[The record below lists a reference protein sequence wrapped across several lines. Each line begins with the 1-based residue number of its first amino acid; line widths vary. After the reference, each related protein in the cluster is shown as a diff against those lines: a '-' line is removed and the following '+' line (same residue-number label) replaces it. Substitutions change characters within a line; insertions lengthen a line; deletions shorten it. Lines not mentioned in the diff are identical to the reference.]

1 MNTLTAAAQ
10 AAPYRDRKRY
20 AWILSILV
28 PAFAGSGA
36 VLVMW
41 TGDPRI
47 AWLPV
52 LFIYGLIPVLDL
64 IMGEDLSNPPESAVP
79 ALEADK
85 YYRYVTYASVPI
97 LWLSFIISVWFL
109 ATHEM
114 PWHAQLAMVLSA
126 GVASGFGINL
136 GHELG
141 HKNTAVE
148 RWLAKIILAPTG
160 YGHFFIEH
168 NRGHHRDVATPAD
181 PASSRMGETIYT
193 FVLREMPG
201 ALRRAW
207 RIEQERL
214 GRTGQPVWSSHNEVL
229 QPAAITVV
237 LWAVM
242 LVWLGWGALPFIVG
256 IAFWANFQLSSANY
270 IEHYGLLRKERS
282 PGRYEVC
289 QPHHSWNSNHIFS
302 NWVTFHLQRHS
313 DHHAHPTRRYQSL
326 RHFENLPQLPNGYFG
341 MFLACYV
348 PPFWFWLMDRRVV
361 ELAQGDVSRI
371 HFQPGQ
377 RARLM
382 RKFGLQAA
390 ADGAR
395 Q

>member
-10 AAPYRDRKRY
+10 SAPYRDRKRY

-371 HFQPGQ
+371 HFQQGQ